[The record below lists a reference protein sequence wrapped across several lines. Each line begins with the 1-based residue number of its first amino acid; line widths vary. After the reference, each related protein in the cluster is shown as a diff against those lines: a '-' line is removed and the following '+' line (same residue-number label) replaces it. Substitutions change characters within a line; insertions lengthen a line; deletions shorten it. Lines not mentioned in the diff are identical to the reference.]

1 MFGWCGWWT
10 GGSVTARLIFVKV
23 RLMMF
28 SAPHQRVNTQRRES
42 HLLEGVVMLAE
53 KKALSVEEIE
63 AQTALE
69 LPDRELMLVTVIV
82 PINVNIRDV
91 DLAVQVCSNIIANQ
105 SVARCEA

>member
-1 MFGWCGWWT
+1 
-10 GGSVTARLIFVKV
+10 
-23 RLMMF
+23 
-28 SAPHQRVNTQRRES
+28 
-42 HLLEGVVMLAE
+42 MLAE

-91 DLAVQVCSNIIANQ
+91 DVAAQVCSNIIANQ
-105 SVARCEA
+105 SVAQCDVQQ